1 MVRGVLKFIAGLLIV
16 AVIIECSALLATVYA
31 SRQITAAFQQSMIS
45 LEAEEVHTAEV
56 VSRENMTAIDFYKS
70 TGISETALIEWFDT
84 VQLQQ
89 QLDQIRLVVTLSDES
104 GNCLVDHQVALQWH
118 DGIEWRQ
125 IGNSGLA
132 EFALT
137 ARQLK
142 DLQVIVPNEFQ
153 TLRQRTFA
161 MGDHYERPPQLTDSN
176 SNAETVNDDAIQQEL
191 FRNLQKVRS
200 KETVFNR
207 LNAAEALKNPE
218 TPVEITVNQAVT
230 LTSEEIYER
239 CRQSVVVIGMLH
251 PDGMISQGT
260 GFVLNTTG
268 VIVTNF
274 HVVNKPKAV
283 AAGVLTSD
291 HRFFEIREFLAGNPS
306 DDLALIRV
314 DAVQLPA
321 IPVADRDTRIGAD
334 LLAISH
340 PDSHYF
346 SMTFGRTTRYF
357 QTTRHAMP
365 SLRMGVT
372 ADFSEGS
379 SGGPLLDVFGNV
391 VGVVSATR
399 GNASQMIHRE
409 AIPVSSLRK
418 LTGNSTQ
425 WEQTSTEP
433 VNPLPQSGH

>member
-1 MVRGVLKFIAGLLIV
+1 MVRGVLKIIAGLLIV

-31 SRQITAAFQQSMIS
+31 SRRITAAFQQLGIS
-45 LEAEEVHTAEV
+45 AETREARTPDV
-56 VSRENMTAIDFYKS
+56 VNREKMTAIDFCKS
-70 TGISETALIEWFDT
+70 TGITEAELIKWFDT
-84 VQLQQ
+84 LQSQQ
-89 QLDQIRLVVTLSDES
+89 QLDQIRLVLTLSDKS
-104 GNCLVDHQVALQWH
+104 GNCLVDSQVALQWH
-118 DGIEWRQ
+118 DGIEWRP
-125 IGNSGLA
+125 IGHSGLA

-142 DLQVIVPNEFQ
+142 GLKVIAPNEFQ
-153 TLRQRTFA
+153 KLRQRTFA
-161 MGDHYERPPQLTDSN
+161 MGDHYERPPLLADDN
-176 SNAETVNDDAIQQEL
+176 ANAETVNDDEIQQEL
-191 FRNLQKVRS
+191 FQNLQKVRS
-200 KETVFNR
+200 VETIFDR
-207 LNAAEALKNPE
+207 LNAAKNLKRPE
-218 TPVEITVNQAVT
+218 TPVDITVNQAVP
-230 LTSEEIYER
+230 LTSEKIYER

-251 PDGMISQGT
+251 TDGMISQGT
-260 GFVLNTTG
+260 GFVLNPTG

-274 HVVNKPKAV
+274 HVVNKPNAV

-321 IPVADRDTRIGAD
+321 IPLADRDARIGAE

-379 SGGPLLDVFGNV
+379 SGGPLLDLFGNV

-399 GNASQMIHRE
+399 GNASQMVHRE
-409 AIPVSSLRK
+409 AIPVSSLLK
-418 LTGNSTQ
+418 LTGNATQ

-433 VNPLPQSGH
+433 VISRDSNAK